1 MIRSVLTIYLAP
13 ILYPRMVSEIAEA
26 DPHMMMQRVWHSH
39 RNTKPH
45 NAVGHAQRID
55 IPVAQKKHTCDYP
68 PDQRDRCQ
76 NRIGQV
82 RQCEDG
88 SRNDDGG

>member
-1 MIRSVLTIYLAP
+1 MIRRVLTIYLAT
-13 ILYPRMVSEIAEA
+13 ILYPGMVSEIAET
-26 DPHMMMQRVWHSH
+26 DPHVVMQRVWHSH

-45 NAVGHAQRID
+45 NAVGYAQSID
-55 IPVAQKKHTCDYP
+55 IPVAQKKHACDCP
-68 PDQRDRCQ
+68 PNQRDRCQ

-88 SRNDDGG
+88 SRNKDGR